1 MHTRLH
7 YVFPCSFKLHISKKK
22 KKKKIKHENQAQYSV
37 GKRLLDLP
45 AWWTSQPGAC
55 FSQAQAGRSTSYL
68 QRKTSL
74 IPTRKGRR
82 LCTSELCYNSLSSD
96 TAIGKKWRACT
107 HMHTHTYRLWFTTRG
122 RALGLRTN
130 RIHYMWVWNHQ
141 SRLT

>member
-1 MHTRLH
+1 MQGIKCTPGYIMFFRAPLN
-7 YVFPCSFKLHISKKK
+7 YTYPKKK

-96 TAIGKKWRACT
+96 TAIGKK
-107 HMHTHTYRLWFTTRG
+107 
-122 RALGLRTN
+122 
-130 RIHYMWVWNHQ
+130 
-141 SRLT
+141 